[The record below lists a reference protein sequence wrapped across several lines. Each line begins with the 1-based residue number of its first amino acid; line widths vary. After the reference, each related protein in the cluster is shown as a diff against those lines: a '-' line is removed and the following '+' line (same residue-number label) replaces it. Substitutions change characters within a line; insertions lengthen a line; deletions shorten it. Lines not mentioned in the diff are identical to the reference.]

1 MEHNTQFAK
10 HQIIFCE
17 TFGVCEVAEITNLAP
32 KKGEPILY
40 YKLQSVFKVEKSAYI
55 PVLEHKT
62 LLRGLLTAKEAKSL
76 KEGDGFAALS
86 EAEQQRPR
94 KILCK
99 SE

>member
-40 YKLQSVFKVEKSAYI
+40 YKLQ
-55 PVLEHKT
+55 
-62 LLRGLLTAKEAKSL
+62 
-76 KEGDGFAALS
+76 
-86 EAEQQRPR
+86 
-94 KILCK
+94 
-99 SE
+99 

>member
-17 TFGVCEVAEITNLAP
+17 IFGVCEVAEITNLAP

-40 YKLQSVFKVEKSAYI
+40 YKLQSIFHTEKSAYI

-62 LLRGLLTAKEAKSL
+62 LLRELLTAEEVKAL
-76 KEGDGFAALS
+76 KEGDGFVALS
-86 EAEQQRPR
+86 KAEQQEIEY
-94 KILCK
+94 IL
-99 SE
+99 SQAR

>member
-17 TFGVCEVAEITNLAP
+17 TFGVCEVSEITNLAP

-40 YKLQSVFKVEKSAYI
+40 YKLQSVFNAEKSAYI

-62 LLRGLLTAKEAKSL
+62 LLRGLLTAEEAKAV
-76 KEGDGFAALS
+76 KEGEGFTNLS
-86 EAEQQRPR
+86 EAEQQEI
-94 KILCK
+94 KYVL
-99 SE
+99 SQAQ

>member
-40 YKLQSVFKVEKSAYI
+40 YKLQSIFNAEKSAYI

-62 LLRGLLTAKEAKSL
+62 LLRGLLTSEEAKAV
-76 KEGDGFAALS
+76 KEGDGFTNLS
-86 EAEQQRPR
+86 EAEQQEVEYVLR
-94 KILCK
+94 K
-99 SE
+99 

>member
-1 MEHNTQFAK
+1 MEHNTQFSK

-40 YKLQSVFKVEKSAYI
+40 YKLQSVFNAEKSAYI

-62 LLRGLLTAKEAKSL
+62 LLRELLTAEEAKSL
-76 KEGDGFAALS
+76 KEGDGFITLS
-86 EAEQQRPR
+86 ETEQQEIEY
-94 KILCK
+94 IL
-99 SE
+99 SQAQ

>member
-40 YKLQSVFKVEKSAYI
+40 YKLQSIFNAERSAYI

-62 LLRGLLTAKEAKSL
+62 LLRELLTAEEAKML
-76 KEGDGFAALS
+76 KESDGFATLS
-86 EAEQQRPR
+86 EAEQQETEY
-94 KILCK
+94 IL
-99 SE
+99 SNMQ

>member
-40 YKLQSVFKVEKSAYI
+40 YKLQSVFNAEKSAYI

-62 LLRGLLTAKEAKSL
+62 LLRGLLTAEVAKAL
-76 KEGDGFAALS
+76 KENDSFANLS
-86 EAEQQRPR
+86 EAEQQE
-94 KILCK
+94 IEYVL
-99 SE
+99 SQAQ

>member
-1 MEHNTQFAK
+1 MEHNTQFTK

-40 YKLQSVFKVEKSAYI
+40 YKLQSVFNAEKSAYI

-62 LLRGLLTAKEAKSL
+62 LLRGLLTAEEAKAL
-76 KEGDGFAALS
+76 KEDEGFTNLS
-86 EAEQQRPR
+86 EVEQQEI
-94 KILCK
+94 KYVL
-99 SE
+99 SQVQ

>member
-17 TFGVCEVAEITNLAP
+17 TFGVCEVAEIANLAP

-40 YKLQSVFKVEKSAYI
+40 YKLQSVFNAEKSAYI

-62 LLRGLLTAKEAKSL
+62 LLRELLTTEEVKVL
-76 KEGDGFAALS
+76 KEGDGFITLS
-86 EAEQQRPR
+86 EAEQQEIEY
-94 KILCK
+94 IL
-99 SE
+99 SQAQ